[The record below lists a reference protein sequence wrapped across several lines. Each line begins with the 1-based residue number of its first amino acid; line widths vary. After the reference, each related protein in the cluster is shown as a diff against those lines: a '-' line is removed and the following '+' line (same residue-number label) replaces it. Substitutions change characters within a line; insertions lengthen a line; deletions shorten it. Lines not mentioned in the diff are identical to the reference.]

1 MPAAPQAPTPL
12 PNWLTQPIGNAINPP
27 IDTRLQSLPYQE
39 LDWKDFER
47 LCLRLA
53 QRDAAVEGC
62 RLYGEQGDT
71 QAGIDLYAREF
82 DGEKYVVY
90 QCKRVQDFGPAKIK
104 AAVDKFLEADGFT
117 GLEQISTFVLCTMES
132 LRGQQRD
139 DMFRAQEKVLRAQNI
154 QLERWDEDELNHRLK
169 ELPEVVDD
177 FFGRPWVEAFCG
189 VDAAQALGN
198 RLDAPNFLLLR
209 QQLCSF
215 YATVFEQHDSG
226 VALTDATRVRAP
238 TLRER
243 FVLPDILDSSPDG
256 QTVQLPS
263 GSEENDDVELE
274 AEFEPRAR
282 RKRRKKRTMR
292 VSPESRRRNLE
303 GWLVEHDAHVILGG
317 PGSGKSTL
325 LRFVA
330 IDLLSDAPE
339 LTQVAGRWGQ
349 HIPVWVPFA
358 FWTRAIS
365 YEGESTVSLHE
376 VMRQWLQAF
385 NAQDLTPLIDRAL
398 DDRRL
403 LLLVDGLDEYVR
415 HDYGELALDR
425 LRVFSQQRGVPV
437 LLSSRPDG
445 YKLFKSKLSGW
456 PDGQLAELSQAQQRR
471 LAETWFF
478 HQLRNA
484 NEDLADDVGKQRT
497 LADVET
503 FFEDLQNSPDL
514 AQLAAVPLLLC
525 LLITLHRAEV
535 TLPRSRF
542 RVYEE
547 VIKHLLEAHP
557 QRRRRAAAMGDDETS
572 LTSQEIRH
580 AFERLAYEMHCSY
593 PEGTIPIDAARDVI
607 VTYLQD
613 DEIGLGLGRREAQAS
628 AAKLVA
634 VGELSS
640 GLLVGRSP
648 YEAGFFHRSLQE
660 FLAAGYLSRLDDQLE
675 IVQTRRL
682 DPQWREVLLGTLH
695 FTRQPQQVRRFMEL
709 LRTSGGSV
717 AQRQHQSDLLAE
729 SVFGEFPVPP
739 AMAQEIA
746 RETLKSIE
754 HETWVP
760 QRERLLGH
768 VLDGLRSAKVRDLVQ
783 QQLQQWFPER
793 IRYRS
798 TALEVMGAWPVEDET
813 LTLLFRGLYEEDVS
827 DRMAAAKALAA
838 FGSRQPKLF
847 DELARL
853 AMQAQS
859 VEAQS
864 GAVHALVLGWPE
876 SLDLT
881 AILDHHATSPLP
893 EQRLFAY
900 AGLAKQG
907 RLTDEQLDDVLS
919 FRGYNSEISY
929 HLRSHVVDVL
939 VKGWPGDPRV
949 RDACLPDIPGS
960 GMDKN
965 SDWEVLFQGFSSD
978 PQVLDAIIKEIRE
991 KEHPFIG
998 VHDAWPQILDHF
1010 RDVPTVVQ
1018 AIDARLESGDLKS
1031 HELYFASLIGTT
1043 PIAKAELLKK
1053 LKEDFRHWP
1062 AQALLEG
1069 WGMDDREVAP
1079 RLLALVT
1086 ESEDSAA
1093 SVGFLIPKI
1102 LPDPDVARQ
1111 RLITLLQDP
1120 GCARP
1125 DFVLNGLT
1133 QVGAGD
1139 DAQSILDAA
1148 FIHLDKMPDS
1158 EFNGANHVFR
1168 VFPEEP
1174 RVLSYALKL
1183 LEEGNGWVGLIGY
1196 HLRDAESIRKRL
1208 RAWSMPLDPGSR
1220 FVIASKL
1227 RQRLGD
1233 PQEVLNLLGKHRK
1246 ESDSETRVQCAISLA
1261 HRTRIEGQE
1270 LEPII
1275 ESFLQQ
1281 ANETGLAHSSGMQA
1295 AIAGLLTLKAFDAL
1309 ATEIRG
1315 HRLLEWIPFL
1325 LEHNFDTPWNFTYTV
1340 MQHWEHVRDV
1350 VRLPLKEGQESGFAR
1365 LAVIETLAP
1374 YGDDSP
1380 LLTQDLLEAINRNQN
1395 FTHSPAV
1402 LRFLGRTLPGSGQ
1415 LLEACLDV
1423 IGAEKHRRDMPL
1435 IAAQLLGK
1443 HFGGNAQVLQRL
1455 TTMLGDMP
1463 PREDI
1468 LMALIEGWPES
1479 PIVRESF
1486 DWCVAHQ
1493 PSTSYSL
1500 FFRLSGLFST
1510 PEKLIKALESLFQH
1524 WTTNS
1529 AVSVESIVPPLLRRL
1544 RQDSTFGTALASW
1557 MISERNPSMVA
1568 SVPRLLADAGVL
1580 SEEVR
1585 EWCAAEI
1592 ERLSQEGAV
1601 ASVGIDLLV
1610 GRVRPVLHSLLDAI

>member
-1 MPAAPQAPTPL
+1 MPAAPQAPAPL
-12 PNWLTQPIGNAINPP
+12 PIWLTQPIGNTVNPP
-27 IDTRLQSLPYQE
+27 IETRLQSLPYQE

-62 RLYGEQGDT
+62 RLYGEQGDA

-82 DGEKYVVY
+82 DSEKYVVY

-139 DMFRAQEKVLRAQNI
+139 DMFREQDKVLRAQNI
-154 QLERWDEDELNHRLK
+154 QLERWDEDELNDRLK
-169 ELPEVVDD
+169 GLPEVVDD

-189 VDAAQALGN
+189 VAAAQALGN

-209 QQLCSF
+209 QRLYSF

-226 VALTDATRVRAP
+226 VALNDATRVRAP
-238 TLRER
+238 SLRER
-243 FVLPDILDSSPDG
+243 FVLPDILDSSPEG
-256 QTVQLPS
+256 QSVQRPS
-263 GSEENDDVELE
+263 GSEENDLEVEIE
-274 AEFEPRAR
+274 VEFEPRAR
-282 RKRRKKRTMR
+282 RKRRKKRTLR
-292 VSPESRRRNLE
+292 VSSESRRRNLE

-339 LTQVAGRWGQ
+339 LTQVANRWGQ

-385 NAQDLTPLIDRAL
+385 NAQDLAPLIDRAL
-398 DDRRL
+398 DDGRL

-425 LRVFSQQRGVPV
+425 LRVFSQQRCVPV

-445 YKLFKSKLSGW
+445 YKLFKAKLSGW
-456 PDGQLAELSQAQQRR
+456 PDGQLAELSQSQQRR

-484 NEDLADDVGKQRT
+484 NEDLADDVVEQRT

-547 VIKHLLEAHP
+547 VIRHLLEAHP
-557 QRRRRAAAMGDDETS
+557 QRRRRAAAIGDDETL

-580 AFERLAYEMHCSY
+580 AFERLAYEMHSSY
-593 PEGTIPIDAARDVI
+593 PEGTVPIDAARDVI
-607 VTYLQD
+607 VTYLRD

-648 YEAGFFHRSLQE
+648 HEAGFFHRSLQE

-675 IVQTRRL
+675 IIGMRRL

-717 AQRQHQSDLLAE
+717 AQRQHLADLLAE
-729 SVFGEFPVPP
+729 AVFGEFPVPP

-746 RETLKSIE
+746 RETLMSIE

-783 QQLQQWFPER
+783 ERLQQWFPER
-793 IRYRS
+793 LRYRS
-798 TALEVMGAWPVEDET
+798 TALEVMAAWPVEDET
-813 LTLLFRGLYEEDVS
+813 VALLFRGLYEEDMS
-827 DRMAAAKALAA
+827 DRIAAAKALAA
-838 FGSRQPKLF
+838 FGSQQPKLF
-847 DELARL
+847 DEIARV

-859 VEAQS
+859 VEAQA

-881 AILDHHATSPLP
+881 VILDHHATSPHP

-900 AGLAKQG
+900 SGLARQG

-919 FRGYNSEISY
+919 FREYQSGISY
-929 HLRSHVVDVL
+929 HLQNLVVEVL
-939 VKGWPGDPRV
+939 VAGWPGDLRV
-949 RDACLPDIPGS
+949 RDACMPDSS
-960 GMDKN
+960 GLAKDL
-965 SDWEVLFQGFSSD
+965 DWDVLFQGFSFD
-978 PQVLDAIIKEIRE
+978 PKVLDAIIKEIRE

-998 VHDAWPQILDHF
+998 VHDAWPQLLDHF
-1010 RDVPTVVQ
+1010 RDVPTVIQ
-1018 AIDARLESGDLKS
+1018 AIDARLERGDLES
-1031 HELYFASLIGTT
+1031 RELYFASLIGRT

-1053 LKEDFRHWP
+1053 LNEGFRHWP
-1062 AQALLEG
+1062 AEALLEG
-1069 WGMDDREVAP
+1069 WGMDDPEVAP
-1079 RLLALVT
+1079 WLLALVT

-1093 SVGFLIPKI
+1093 SIGFLIPRI
-1102 LPDPDVARQ
+1102 LPDPDVARR

-1148 FIHLDKMPDS
+1148 FIHLDKTPDS

-1168 VFPEEP
+1168 LFPAEP

-1183 LEEGNGWVGLIGY
+1183 LEEGSGWVGPIGY
-1196 HLRDAESIRKRL
+1196 HLRDAESIRQSL

-1233 PQEVLNLLGKHRK
+1233 PQEVLNLLEQHRK
-1246 ESDSETRVQCAISLA
+1246 ESDAETRVQCAISLA
-1261 HRTRIEGQE
+1261 HRTRLEGREQE
-1270 LEPII
+1270 TVI
-1275 ESFLQQ
+1275 ESFVQQ

-1295 AIAGLLTLKAFDAL
+1295 GIAGLLTLKAFNAL
-1309 ATEIRG
+1309 ATEVRG
-1315 HRLLEWIPFL
+1315 HTLLRWIPFL
-1325 LEHNFDTPWNFTYTV
+1325 LEHNFDTPWNFTDTV
-1340 MQHWEHVRDV
+1340 VQHWEYVRDV
-1350 VRLPLKEGQESGFAR
+1350 VMPSVTEGEQEGLPR
-1365 LAVIETLAP
+1365 LAILEALVLYAD
-1374 YGDDSP
+1374 GSSS
-1380 LLTQDLLEAINRNQN
+1380 LRKDLLEAINRNPN
-1395 FTHSPAV
+1395 FMHSPAV
-1402 LRFLGRTLPGSGQ
+1402 LRFLGRTVPGSGL

-1423 IGAEKHRRDMPL
+1423 IGAEKYRRDTPL

-1443 HFGGNAQVLQRL
+1443 HFGGNAQMLERL
-1455 TTMLGDMP
+1455 ATMIGHMP
-1463 PREDI
+1463 PQEDI

-1479 PIVRESF
+1479 LIVRESF
-1486 DWCVAHQ
+1486 DWYVAHQ
-1493 PSTSYSL
+1493 ASASYSL

-1510 PEKLIKALESLFQH
+1510 PEKLIKAIESLFKH
-1524 WTTNS
+1524 WMMNP
-1529 AVSVESIVPPLLRRL
+1529 AVGFESIAPPLLRRL
-1544 RQDSTFGTALASW
+1544 RQDSTFATALASW
-1557 MISERNPSMVA
+1557 MISERKPSMVA
-1568 SVPRLLADAGVL
+1568 SVPRLLAGAGVL
-1580 SEEVR
+1580 SDEVR
-1585 EWCAAEI
+1585 DWCVAEI
-1592 ERLSQEGAV
+1592 ERLSEDGKTAP
-1601 ASVGIDLLV
+1601 VGIDLLA
-1610 GRVRPVLHSLLDAI
+1610 GRVRPILHSLLDAI